1 VHDGGGLAAALE
13 VQQLLQQFGLV
24 FAGQGLHAGLGAA
37 SVPWQLAQAAPR
49 RGSGSPGPVQV
60 FESVARYF
68 GVLGEPTRLRILH
81 TVCQE
86 EKCVNDI
93 IRATGMAQ
101 ANVSRHL
108 GLMYQAGMLSRRRE
122 GTQVFYRWPTAC
134 LWSCAAVSRCRWSR
148 AWTRSTEPS

>member
-1 VHDGGGLAAALE
+1 MQE
-13 VQQLLQQFGLV
+13 
-24 FAGQGLHAGLGAA
+24 
-37 SVPWQLAQAAPR
+37 
-49 RGSGSPGPVQV
+49 V

-81 TVCQE
+81 TICQE

-93 IRATGMAQ
+93 IKVTGMAQ

-122 GTQVFYRWPTAC
+122 GTQIFYRVADPMYVELCRSVTVQVITRMDEQTRT
-134 LWSCAAVSRCRWSR
+134 LSAVSGLAAALSPFSGSP
-148 AWTRSTEPS
+148 ANQKEKASV

>member
-1 VHDGGGLAAALE
+1 MTSSPA
-13 VQQLLQQFGLV
+13 
-24 FAGQGLHAGLGAA
+24 
-37 SVPWQLAQAAPR
+37 PAQPH
-49 RGSGSPGPVQV
+49 SSTMEQV

-68 GVLGEPTRLRILH
+68 AVLGEPTRLRILH

-122 GTQVFYRWPTAC
+122 GTQVFYRVSDRMFVELCRSVTVQVVSKLDELTRANLIESDSFPTGPGGSLPLFSPANHKEKA
-134 LWSCAAVSRCRWSR
+134 SV
-148 AWTRSTEPS
+148 